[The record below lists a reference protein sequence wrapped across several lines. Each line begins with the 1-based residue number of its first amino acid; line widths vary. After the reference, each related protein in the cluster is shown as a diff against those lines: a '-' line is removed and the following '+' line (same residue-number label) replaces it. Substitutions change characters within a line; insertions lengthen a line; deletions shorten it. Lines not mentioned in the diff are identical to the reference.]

1 MNINLKRLI
10 VLQGMV
16 ALVFLFSMCSERGK
30 EQGNDTTVVIKID
43 PSQTGPVIN
52 RNIFGQFAE
61 HLGFGI
67 YGGIWV
73 GPESD
78 IPNTRGIR
86 NDVVEAL
93 KALKVPNVRWPGGCY
108 ADKYHWRD

>member
-52 RNIFGQFAE
+52 RYQM
-61 HLGFGI
+61 
-67 YGGIWV
+67 
-73 GPESD
+73 SD
-78 IPNTRGIR
+78 GRVAVMQTNTTG
-86 NDVVEAL
+86 EME
-93 KALKVPNVRWPGGCY
+93 
-108 ADKYHWRD
+108 